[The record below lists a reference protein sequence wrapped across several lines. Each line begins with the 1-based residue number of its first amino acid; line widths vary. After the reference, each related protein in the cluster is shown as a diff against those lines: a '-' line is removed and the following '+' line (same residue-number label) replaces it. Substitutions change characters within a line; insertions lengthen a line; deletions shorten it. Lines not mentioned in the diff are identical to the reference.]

1 MPITKQQLAGM
12 LKKSAAL
19 WMDKS
24 GELSAIDSKF
34 GDGDHGIT
42 IKKIA
47 ALMEQKADAWSTETL
62 YEFLDNLGAEIMGIN
77 GGSAGPLYGTMIG
90 GMAVPLD
97 GKEEID
103 EALLKQMLQASLEE
117 MESLTTAT
125 VGDKTMMDSLI
136 PAVNAAQK
144 ADGTLLDILK
154 AASDAA
160 AAGAEESKQYIS
172 KYGRAKSYKE
182 QTIGTADAGAVS
194 TSLLFAGL
202 YQGYCEISG
211 V

>member
-1 MPITKQQLAGM
+1 MPITKQQLASM

-62 YEFLDNLGAEIMGIN
+62 YEFLDNLGTEIMGIN

-117 MESLTTAT
+117 MESLTTAK